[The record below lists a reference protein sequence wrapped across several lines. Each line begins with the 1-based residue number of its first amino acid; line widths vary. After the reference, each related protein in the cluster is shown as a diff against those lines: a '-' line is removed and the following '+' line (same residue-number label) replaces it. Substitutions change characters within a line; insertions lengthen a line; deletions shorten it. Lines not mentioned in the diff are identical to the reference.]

1 MSYLYYVDDRSQ
13 SHIAKSLQV
22 KDLYVLSL
30 GKFTGNCSQHRSRNH
45 INLRRDN
52 EGRYVENLGR
62 GRRAR
67 GYKALAAIDLVLLS
81 THMQAFYKAQCKR
94 D

>member
-1 MSYLYYVDDRSQ
+1 MSYMYYVDDRSQ

-30 GKFTGNCSQHRSRNH
+30 GKFIGNYSHDRSRNH
-45 INLRRDN
+45 INLGRGDN

-62 GRRAR
+62 GR
-67 GYKALAAIDLVLLS
+67 
-81 THMQAFYKAQCKR
+81 
-94 D
+94 